1 MPKGGFGNLIALPFQ
16 GQAQRNGN
24 TLFVNEQ
31 FVPHPD
37 QWAFLFSLPQIT
49 PEQLSEYLTAVSGD
63 GDIGVL
69 ADDSERTPPW
79 QRKNVR
85 KHLTR
90 SDFPDTA
97 MASLPHFPS
106 PRFFSM
112 NIKIGSFAGLCI
124 T

>member
-37 QWAFLFSLPQIT
+37 QWAFLFSLPKIT
-49 PEQLSEYLTAVSGD
+49 PEQLSEYLIAAGGD

-69 ADDSERTPPW
+69 ADESERTPPW

-90 SDFPDTA
+90 SDFPDRVNLIMTN
-97 MASLPHFPS
+97 LLYIEKTGFLRPH
-106 PRFFSM
+106 
-112 NIKIGSFAGLCI
+112 
-124 T
+124 